1 MPDAPTA
8 QLDEIF
14 DRLAAALGRYAP
26 PLAARSGGVKN
37 KRDLQLWSE
46 KHVEI
51 EGRKRKEVYFAGLI
65 AQKGYV
71 GFYFMP
77 VYTHAEAKALFEPEL
92 LSLLKGKSCFHVKR
106 LDARLEVQIEDALAT
121 GFDLYRQRGWVD

>member
-1 MPDAPTA
+1 MPDAATT

-26 PLAARSGGVKN
+26 PLAARSGGVKG

-46 KHVEI
+46 KQVEI
-51 EGRKRKEVYFAGLI
+51 EGRKRKEVHFAGLI

-77 VYTHAEAKALFEPEL
+77 VYTHAEARALFEPEL

-106 LDARLEVQIEDALAT
+106 LDERLQAQVEDVLAK
-121 GFDLYRQRGWVD
+121 GFDLYRRRGWID

>member
-1 MPDAPTA
+1 MPDSATTE
-8 QLDEIF
+8 LDEIF
-14 DRLAAALGRYAP
+14 DRLAAALSRFAP
-26 PLAARSGGVKN
+26 PLAARSGSVRN

-46 KHVEI
+46 KRVEI

-65 AQKGYV
+65 VQKSYV

-77 VYTHAEAKALFEPEL
+77 VHTHAEAKALFAPEL

-106 LDARLEVQIEDALAT
+106 LDDKLEAQIDDALAK
-121 GFDLYRQRGWVD
+121 GFALYRQRGWVE

>member
-1 MPDAPTA
+1 MPDTA
-8 QLDEIF
+8 TARLDEIF
-14 DRLAAALGRYAP
+14 ARLAAALGRYSP
-26 PLAARSGGVKN
+26 PLAARSGGVKG

-65 AQKGYV
+65 VQRDYV

-106 LDARLEVQIEDALAT
+106 LDEGLVAQIEDVLAK